1 MQFQRRLQI
10 ITAIRAETMIIRM
23 HKGDLHSESSME
35 LSQDDSVILG
45 SLPID
50 NGMRLHVDG
59 ELVCD
64 ILDGSVEKF
73 DLSEDHYE
81 RMDNTLRNFL
91 KKNQLGK
98 YNNEEQEKLE
108 KRRLERKEM
117 ELECAETCTPGSR
130 CQVIEVY

>member
-1 MQFQRRLQI
+1 MTIKLYKS
-10 ITAIRAETMIIRM
+10 E
-23 HKGDLHSESSME
+23 LLSESPLE
-35 LSQDDSVILG
+35 LAGDDDVVLG
-45 SLPID
+45 SLPVD

-59 ELVCD
+59 EQLCD
-64 ILDGSVEKF
+64 ILDGNVEKF

-91 KKNQLGK
+91 KRNQLGK

-117 ELECAETCTPGSR
+117 ELECADSCIPGAR
-130 CQVIEVY
+130 CQVNALQKIPIHPSINNNY